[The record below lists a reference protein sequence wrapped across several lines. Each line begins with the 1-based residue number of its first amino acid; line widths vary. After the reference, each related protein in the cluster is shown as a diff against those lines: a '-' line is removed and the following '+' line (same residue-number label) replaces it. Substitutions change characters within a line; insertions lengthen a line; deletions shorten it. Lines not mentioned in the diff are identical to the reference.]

1 MIFSDKVDLYNL
13 LEEYKEE
20 NSNSLVG
27 ELMKEIMSIDNII
40 KGLKEIEGKDYSEQ
54 AVYLILKRYEIKD
67 VITRLNDCDFYE
79 IADTYTLDKYI
90 DWLIN
95 DIKTAE
101 SLDYENF
108 VKETIGN
115 EVTKEN
121 LKEYIIN
128 NKGYDDN
135 TILLDNGNILE
146 FFEV

>member
-20 NSNSLVG
+20 NSHPLVG

-54 AVYLILKRYEIKD
+54 AIYLILKRYEIKD

-79 IADTYTLDKYI
+79 IADTYTLDKYV

-95 DIKTAE
+95 DIKTVE

-108 VKETIGN
+108 VKEIIGN
-115 EVTKEN
+115 EATKEN

-128 NKGYDDN
+128 NRGYDDN

-146 FFEV
+146 FF

>member
-20 NSNSLVG
+20 NSHPLVG

-54 AVYLILKRYEIKD
+54 AIYLILKRYEIKD

-79 IADTYTLDKYI
+79 IADTYTLDKYV

-108 VKETIGN
+108 VKEIIGN
-115 EVTKEN
+115 EATKEN

-128 NKGYDDN
+128 NRGYDDN

-146 FFEV
+146 FF

>member
-20 NSNSLVG
+20 NSHPLVG

-54 AVYLILKRYEIKD
+54 AIYLILKRYEIKD
-67 VITRLNDCDFYE
+67 VITRLNDCVFYE
-79 IADTYTLDKYI
+79 IADTYTLDKYV

-108 VKETIGN
+108 VKEIIGN
-115 EVTKEN
+115 EATKEN

-128 NKGYDDN
+128 NRGYDDN

-146 FFEV
+146 FF

>member
-20 NSNSLVG
+20 NSHPLVG

-54 AVYLILKRYEIKD
+54 AIYLILKRYEIKD

-79 IADTYTLDKYI
+79 IADTYTLDKYV
-90 DWLIN
+90 DWLVN

-108 VKETIGN
+108 VKEIIGN
-115 EVTKEN
+115 EATKEN

-128 NKGYDDN
+128 NRGYDDN

-146 FFEV
+146 FF